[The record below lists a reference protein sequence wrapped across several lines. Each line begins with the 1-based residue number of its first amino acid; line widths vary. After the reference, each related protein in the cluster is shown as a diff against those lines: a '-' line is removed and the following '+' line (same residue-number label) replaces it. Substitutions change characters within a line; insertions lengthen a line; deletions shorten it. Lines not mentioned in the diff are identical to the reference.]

1 MARKE
6 KKSGLALREK
16 KKRTIKKNM
25 LLLFLNTVVSIQS
38 HHSK

>member
-6 KKSGLALREK
+6 KKKWLGFERK